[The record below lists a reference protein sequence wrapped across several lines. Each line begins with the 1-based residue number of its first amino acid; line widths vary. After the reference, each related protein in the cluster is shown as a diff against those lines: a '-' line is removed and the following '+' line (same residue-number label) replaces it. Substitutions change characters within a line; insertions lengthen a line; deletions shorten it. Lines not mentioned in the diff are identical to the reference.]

1 MRSSA
6 SRLRV
11 VFIALV
17 AALVLAEVAGQI
29 YFRGHRGHWLMQDAA
44 FASSTAIPYTMPVR
58 DRRQYSL
65 RPGFSDGLQN
75 VDARGF
81 RVSVPADRPGDR
93 VVVVIGD
100 SVPFGASVRD
110 DETYPSVLA
119 RQLRADGRQ
128 LGVVNAGV
136 ASYNTQQSFDR
147 LRIDVLRHFKPEQI
161 AAVIFNATNDISL
174 VDYNRGYYVPGMT
187 WARGRNLVP
196 LRPPWQRF
204 ALAYYASP
212 ADQRPAGPAVPY
224 ASRAA
229 EDDAMLDH
237 VRTNLREA
245 LGYWAQWKTPIILL
259 PINPF
264 YYQIRNLQKNGRLRV
279 MDDVYH
285 GRLTE
290 MKDWDALTRRFN
302 QLLEET
308 AAEFPN
314 VRFLETRAIFDDE
327 DRDSAYD
334 GYSHLSPAGHQL
346 TAKILAT
353 AFPSDPR

>member
-1 MRSSA
+1 MRWSLRLLRAVPSA
-6 SRLRV
+6 L
-11 VFIALV
+11 L
-17 AALVLAEVAGQI
+17 AALVLGEVGGQL
-29 YFRGHRGHWLMQDAA
+29 YFRSQQGHWLMQDAA
-44 FASSTAIPYTMPVR
+44 FSSSTAIPYTMPVR

-65 RPGFSDGLQN
+65 RPGFSDGLHN
-75 VDARGF
+75 IDARGF
-81 RVSVPADRPGDR
+81 RVTVPADQPGQR

-100 SVPFGASVRD
+100 SVPFGAGVRD

-119 RQLRADGRQ
+119 KFLRADGRQ

-147 LRIDVLRHFKPEQI
+147 LRIDVLSHFKPEQI
-161 AAVIFNATNDISL
+161 AAIVFNATNDISL
-174 VDYNRGYYVPGMT
+174 VDYNRGYYVPGLT
-187 WARGRNLVP
+187 WARGRNLIP
-196 LRPPWQRF
+196 LRPPWQRL

-212 ADQRPAGPAVPY
+212 AVQPLSGPAVAY

-237 VRTNLREA
+237 VRTSLREA
-245 LGYWAQWKTPIILL
+245 LAYWAPWKTPIVLL

-264 YYQIRNLQKNGRLRV
+264 YYQFRNLQKNGRLRV

-308 AAEFPN
+308 AAEFPDA
-314 VRFLETRAIFDDE
+314 RFLETREIFDDE

-334 GYSHLSPAGHQL
+334 GYSHLAPPGHAL
-346 TAKILAT
+346 MAKILIRAL
-353 AFPSDPR
+353 PLDQ